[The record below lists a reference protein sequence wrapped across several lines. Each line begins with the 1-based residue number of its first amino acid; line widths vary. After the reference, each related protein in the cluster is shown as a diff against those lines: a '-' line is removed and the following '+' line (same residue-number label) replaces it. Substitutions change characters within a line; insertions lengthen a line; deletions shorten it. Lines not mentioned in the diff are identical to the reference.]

1 MPVNSVNLE
10 KIQTLL
16 HGLCL
21 NMSLHIQP
29 IKMKN
34 LFTYLLG
41 ISSILYAC
49 ESPKKNTNTDT
60 DNHQD
65 AGKLLPDSS
74 NMLEKNGIRLSL
86 VTSLPE
92 FPGAKLTQSSPEP
105 NQKLQ
110 PGNTYFIYEVF
121 NFELGR
127 QTDTGACGN
136 CSNSEEGQ
144 HIHFIL
150 NNEPY
155 VALYS
160 PKHTQELKEGSYVEL
175 SFLSRSYHISIK
187 QPDAYVL
194 RKITVGKAN
203 DLDKTDLNAPH
214 MFYSRPKGEYTGSGA
229 DKIVLDFY
237 LVNADLSLDGNK
249 VVATIDSSEFI
260 IDKWAAYLIEGL
272 EDGEHSIKLEF
283 VDKDNKRIESPF
295 NPVTRTIQVARKTK
309 S

>member
-1 MPVNSVNLE
+1 
-10 KIQTLL
+10 
-16 HGLCL
+16 
-21 NMSLHIQP
+21 
-29 IKMKN
+29 MKH
-34 LFTYLLG
+34 LFIYLIG

-49 ESPKKNTNTDT
+49 DSQEKKTDT
-60 DNHQD
+60 ASARQQD
-65 AGKLLPDSS
+65 AGKLIPDSS
-74 NMLEKNGIRLSL
+74 NVLEKNGIKLSL
-86 VTSLPE
+86 ITSLPE
-92 FPGAKLTQSSPEP
+92 FPDAKLTQSKPEP
-105 NQKLQ
+105 HQKLK
-110 PGNTYFIYEVF
+110 PGKASFIYEVF

-155 VALYS
+155 IALYT
-160 PKHTQELKEGSYVEL
+160 PKHTQELKDGTYIEL

-194 RKITVGKAN
+194 RKVTVGKSN
-203 DLDKTDLNAPH
+203 DLDKIDLNAPH

-237 LVNADLSLDGNK
+237 LVNSDLSLDGNK
-249 VVATIDSSEFI
+249 VIATIDGSDFI

-272 EDGEHSIKLEF
+272 GDGEHSIKLEF
-283 VDKDNKRIESPF
+283 VDKDNNRIDSPF
-295 NPVTRTIQVARKTK
+295 NPVTRTIQVARKAK

>member
-1 MPVNSVNLE
+1 MTN
-10 KIQTLL
+10 
-16 HGLCL
+16 
-21 NMSLHIQP
+21 
-29 IKMKN
+29 KMKH
-34 LFTYLLG
+34 LFIYLIG

-49 ESPKKNTNTDT
+49 DSQKKKTDT
-60 DNHQD
+60 ESASHQD
-65 AGKLLPDSS
+65 AGKLIPDSS
-74 NMLEKNGIRLSL
+74 NVLEKNGLKLSP

-92 FPGAKLTQSSPEP
+92 FPDARLTQSSPEP
-105 NQKLQ
+105 EQKLK
-110 PGNTYFIYEVF
+110 PGKTHFTYEVS

-127 QTDTGACGN
+127 QTDAGACGN

-155 VALYS
+155 VALYT
-160 PKHTQELKEGSYVEL
+160 PEHTQELKEGTYIEL

-194 RKITVGKAN
+194 RKITIGKPN
-203 DLDKTDLNAPH
+203 DLDKIDINAPH

-237 LVNADLSLDGNK
+237 LVNSELSSDGNK
-249 VVATIDSSEFI
+249 VIATIDGTEFI
-260 IDKWAAYLIEGL
+260 INKWAAYLIEGL
-272 EDGEHSIKLEF
+272 DDGEHSIKLEF
-283 VDKDNKRIESPF
+283 VDKDNNRIESPF
-295 NPVTRTIQVARKTK
+295 NPVTRTIQVARKAK